1 MVLGDRSRRPVE
13 GARGGRQPHLSLGC
27 WRTEAGSSLC
37 CWPCHCPCH
46 GSRPITC
53 FLVCAPAPSR
63 VPRRHPS
70 TSPEPVFTG
79 LPIALL
85 RREHATRPG
94 QPFISTGRRTGAQPC
109 PGVDTRSPSKVEE
122 HRGKN
127 SVRLKR
133 EKGKPETFQP

>member
-1 MVLGDRSRRPVE
+1 MATGRATAPAMGHDRSP
-13 GARGGRQPHLSLGC
+13 
-27 WRTEAGSSLC
+27 
-37 CWPCHCPCH
+37 
-46 GSRPITC
+46 
-53 FLVCAPAPSR
+53 APAPSR

-94 QPFISTGRRTGAQPC
+94 QPFVSTGRRDRNPAFPRGGHEVSLKSGRA
-109 PGVDTRSPSKVEE
+109 
-122 HRGKN
+122 RGKN